1 MACAPR
7 GGVSLT
13 WRPSRLAD
21 MVGQTRLR
29 ERLEAL
35 VLAAVMKN
43 DALPHM
49 LLYGPRGTGKTTL
62 ARALAAER
70 GVAIVEATGDSVQS
84 KDDVVRLVD
93 MLSIEGYLFNPAND
107 AWEQTGER
115 ISPTIVFIDEIHR
128 MSKEATK
135 ALYHPLEDRV
145 ISLVKS
151 GRIVTGVL
159 PRFTLLG
166 ATTDAGKLL
175 TPLTA
180 RMRMMYVEPYTDD
193 ELFTIACAHD
203 AHREVQPGGPR
214 VGFSR
219 EALWVVASRSQGNP
233 RLLVNNLT
241 ELADIAMVQG
251 CCEVTSATAGQMME
265 RMLGIDGRGLGNLE
279 RRLLAALAKAGRPM
293 GLDALAAQL
302 GETPSNVAAA
312 ERYLQEVGAIVRGP
326 RGRELIGMEKSR
338 PEASQ
343 APQEATHPSADA
355 NTARMADGEVVDA
368 YRPVLLSRRQGG
380 TDHQDSVGWA
390 IGSTPLP
397 SRTLAIAGC
406 VTPHMRDDW
415 AEFGSSPLE
424 ETAAKLAAIKGGAT
438 MRVEELAGADWQILV
453 FPLEDDCASAA
464 LRVEVQEV
472 PLLGSQVSS
481 LTVRLAERDSDG
493 QPSSHHFL
501 GYCTSDWARAICDLS
516 QLEMAIVHRCPS
528 VASEL
533 YWGAVGATRALW
545 RFCSCTGALWLNT
558 PDGSTCLASVSG
570 AFSDQGILRTL
581 TISFDHPDCPACGGY
596 MWGRG
601 IACPP
606 CQERLGLT

>member
-1 MACAPR
+1 M
-7 GGVSLT
+7 S
-13 WRPSRLAD
+13 WRPSRLAEI
-21 MVGQTRLR
+21 VGQTRLR

-49 LLYGPRGTGKTTL
+49 LLHGPRGTGKTTL

-93 MLSIEGYLFNPAND
+93 MLSIDGYLFNPAND

-115 ISPTIVFIDEIHR
+115 ISPTIVFIDEIHG
-128 MSKEATK
+128 MSKEATE

-175 TPLTA
+175 TPLTT

-203 AHREVQPGGPR
+203 VHREVQSGVPR
-214 VGFSR
+214 VSFSR

-233 RLLVNNLT
+233 RLLVNNLS
-241 ELADIAMVQG
+241 ELADIAVVQG
-251 CCEVTSATAGQMME
+251 CCEVTSAEAGQMME

-279 RRLLAALAKAGRPM
+279 RRLLEALPRRPM

-312 ERYLQEVGAIVRGP
+312 ERYLQEVGAVVRGP

-343 APQEATHPSADA
+343 APREATHPSANAD
-355 NTARMADGEVVDA
+355 TARMADGEADA
-368 YRPVLLSRRQGG
+368 YRPVLLSRRQSGV
-380 TDHQDSVGWA
+380 DHQDFVGWA
-390 IGSTPLP
+390 IGSIALP

-406 VTPHMRDDW
+406 VTPYMRDDW
-415 AEFGSSPLE
+415 VEFGLAPLE
-424 ETAAKLAAIKGGAT
+424 ETAAKLAAIDGGPT
-438 MRVEELAGADWQILV
+438 MRIEELAGADWQILV

-472 PLLGSQVSS
+472 PILGSQVSS
-481 LTVRLAERDSDG
+481 LTIRLAERNSDG
-493 QPSSHHFL
+493 QQSSHHFL

-516 QLEMAIVHRCPS
+516 QLETAIVHRRPS
-528 VASEL
+528 VPYEL
-533 YWGAVGATRALW
+533 HWGAVGATQALW

-558 PDGSTCLASVSG
+558 PDGSTCLARVSG
-570 AFSDQGILRTL
+570 AFSEQGILRTL